1 MMLII
6 ASNSIKTNIN
16 AFMFDALI
24 ILLLTIIA
32 LKQTTQSTN
41 GQKT

>member
-16 AFMFDALI
+16 ALMFDALI
-24 ILLLTIIA
+24 A
-32 LKQTTQSTN
+32 SKQTSQSTN